1 MNLEKAKPL
10 LILLIIF
17 LIFFGLNKLGIGK
30 IRNTVFL
37 FSAPVGEA
45 FWQAGEK
52 VSSSFGALFEIESLK
67 KRNQELEKIN
77 LKLQHQVIAFRE
89 VAGENEALREALN
102 LGLEKDFTLSLAK
115 VISRATEGD
124 FILINQGKE
133 DGVLQGMPVIT
144 SERILLGKVG
154 EVFDDFS
161 EVILIS
167 NGNATFDIEVL
178 MENEKVLGLAEGKG
192 GFRVRFQFIPKEA
205 QIKEGNVVVSSR
217 LGGDFPQG
225 LLVGI
230 VSSFKRNDAEPFLT
244 GEIKPFFPELDF
256 TNLFII
262 RKF

>member
-1 MNLEKAKPL
+1 MKLGKAKFL
-10 LILLIIF
+10 LIFVVIF

-37 FSAPVGEA
+37 LSAPLQEA
-45 FWQAGEK
+45 FFEAGEK
-52 VSSSFGALFEIESLK
+52 VSSTFRTFFEIENLK
-67 KRNQELEKIN
+67 EENQELQKIN
-77 LKLQHQVIAFRE
+77 LELQYQIIALKELARE
-89 VAGENEALREALN
+89 NQALREALN
-102 LGLEKDFTLSLAK
+102 LELEKDFTLSLAK
-115 VISRATEGD
+115 VISRASEGD

-133 DGVLQGMPVIT
+133 DGISQGMPVIT
-144 SERILLGKVG
+144 PEKILLGRIG

-161 EVILIS
+161 QVILIS
-167 NGNATFDIEVL
+167 NVNSTFDIEVL
-178 MENEKVLGLAEGKG
+178 SENEKVLGIVKGKG
-192 GFRVRFQFIPKEA
+192 DGRVQFQFILKEA
-205 QIKEGNVVVSSR
+205 SIKEGDMVVSSR

>member
-1 MNLEKAKPL
+1 MNLGKAKPL

-37 FSAPVGEA
+37 LSAPVGEA
-45 FWQAGEK
+45 FWEAGEK
-52 VSSSFGALFEIESLK
+52 VSSGLGALFEIESLK

-77 LKLQHQVIAFRE
+77 LELQHQIIALRE
-89 VAGENEALREALN
+89 VAGENETLREVLN

-124 FILINQGKE
+124 FILINQGRE
-133 DGVLQGMPVIT
+133 DGILQGMPVIT
-144 SERILLGKVG
+144 SERVLLGKVG

-167 NGNATFDIEVL
+167 NGDITFDVEVL

-192 GFRVRFQFIPKEA
+192 EFRVRFQFIPKEA
-205 QIKEGNVVVSSR
+205 QIKEGNVVMSSR

-230 VSSFKRNDAEPFLT
+230 VSSFKRSDAEPFLT

-256 TNLFII
+256 GTLFII